1 MIYIKINRLSLIG
14 IILLIIGL
22 IIVFTDLITPII
34 RPFTYTF
41 LMGSSKGKD
50 ILFFFLMGSM
60 LLISPLFSTKS
71 YLYKKINTF
80 NFFKSW
86 NKNDFLKM
94 VIILVLVTYAMGII
108 IEIWLRLNF
117 DVSLFTT
124 FVALEPHPNSTSIL
138 HSHVFKGAISP
149 IFSSLVSFNSNIY
162 TGESLIQYL
171 PAVVGIIFLSVP
183 LVYLGGLFSL
193 GDRRDSQK
201 AILIFALATSII
213 GMIDGGLLS
222 TPGLVGL
229 AGILGISAIK
239 VPFNLK
245 NLFTP
250 ALIIALLVILR
261 VFLGLFLSVPDY
273 YEVTVLGVSD
283 DIELAGYEVLSSRTV
298 NDKTIFKLNSN
309 YNELEL
315 LNNLTLNLKGK
326 AEGFFISW
334 NFYSFFK

>member
-1 MIYIKINRLSLIG
+1 M
-14 IILLIIGL
+14 IGL
-22 IIVFTDLITPII
+22 IIVLSDLITPII

-60 LLISPLFSTKS
+60 LLISPLFSTES
-71 YLYKKINTF
+71 YLFQKIHTF
-80 NFFKSW
+80 NLFKNW

-94 VIILVLVTYAMGII
+94 VMVIIFVTYAMGII
-108 IEIWLRLNF
+108 IEIWLRLSF
-117 DVSLFTT
+117 DLSLFTT
-124 FVALEPHPNSTSIL
+124 FVALEPSPNSTSIL

-171 PAVVGIIFLSVP
+171 PAAVLIIFLSVP
-183 LVYLGGLFSL
+183 LVYIGGLFSL

-201 AILIFALATSII
+201 AILIFALAISII

-229 AGILGISAIK
+229 AGILGIGAIK
-239 VPFNLK
+239 VPFTLK

-250 ALIIALLVILR
+250 TLIIGLLIILR
-261 VFLGLFLSVPDY
+261 ILLGLFVSVPDY

-283 DIELAGYEVLSSRTV
+283 DIELTDYEVLSSRTV

-315 LNNLTLNLKGK
+315 LNNLTLTLKGK

-334 NFYSFFK
+334 NFYSFFEINN